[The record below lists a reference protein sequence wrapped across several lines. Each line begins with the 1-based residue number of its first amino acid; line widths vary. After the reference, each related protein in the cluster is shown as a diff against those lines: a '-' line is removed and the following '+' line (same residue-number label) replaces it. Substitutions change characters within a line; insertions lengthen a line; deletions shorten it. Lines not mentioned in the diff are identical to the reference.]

1 MCTEKILTFK
11 NVWVHLLLQIAE
23 HQNWFGMDETLG
35 PVAISL
41 KRERVET
48 DLSTNGC
55 SSNTSVIFRYRII
68 IRTSE
73 VNY

>member
-1 MCTEKILTFK
+1 
-11 NVWVHLLLQIAE
+11 
-23 HQNWFGMDETLG
+23 MDETLG

-48 DLSTNGC
+48 DLTTNGC
-55 SSNTSVIFRYRII
+55 SLNPSVIFRYRII

-73 VNY
+73 VNKLYLKIIKNHKLILIIFYL

>member
-1 MCTEKILTFK
+1 
-11 NVWVHLLLQIAE
+11 
-23 HQNWFGMDETLG
+23 MDETLG

-48 DLSTNGC
+48 DLTTNGC
-55 SSNTSVIFRYRII
+55 SSNPSVMFRYRTI

-73 VNY
+73 VINYEIRLISLINIYIRNKK

>member
-1 MCTEKILTFK
+1 
-11 NVWVHLLLQIAE
+11 
-23 HQNWFGMDETLG
+23 MDETLG

-48 DLSTNGC
+48 DLTTNGC
-55 SSNTSVIFRYRII
+55 SLNPSIIFRYRII

-73 VNY
+73 VNKLC

>member
-1 MCTEKILTFK
+1 
-11 NVWVHLLLQIAE
+11 
-23 HQNWFGMDETLG
+23 MDETLG

-48 DLSTNGC
+48 DLTSNGC
-55 SSNTSVIFRYRII
+55 SSNPLVMFRYRII

-73 VNY
+73 VSTFQ

>member
-1 MCTEKILTFK
+1 
-11 NVWVHLLLQIAE
+11 
-23 HQNWFGMDETLG
+23 MDETLG

-48 DLSTNGC
+48 DLTANGC
-55 SSNTSVIFRYRII
+55 SSNPSVMFRYRII

-73 VNY
+73 VIIYEKKNTK

>member
-1 MCTEKILTFK
+1 
-11 NVWVHLLLQIAE
+11 
-23 HQNWFGMDETLG
+23 MDETLG

-48 DLSTNGC
+48 DLTANGC
-55 SSNTSVIFRYRII
+55 SLNPSVIFRYRII

-73 VNY
+73 VNINNQIWKLILIIFKL